1 MKKNILLFLAGIICG
16 LLFVNRGF
24 CLDNDTGLSSLTKK
38 VMEAKDEKGACDN
51 LEQVMNLYLNDH
63 KYADFVGFL
72 ESVAKKK
79 KNLIPCVS
87 YYIALCRYKQLKYL
101 EESQSWDEY
110 FSQGNTYR
118 DQITGNL
125 KTAIDSLSA
134 DEPLYVYSRL
144 LLWQF
149 HNDQQDAFYENA
161 LMDLDDAVSQY
172 AKNAKDL
179 GPIKTA
185 ADKLFEAGQNT
196 ISRKMYSLYT
206 QKLISSGLSDKEL
219 KKAGDDFYKQGNLE
233 LAENI
238 YDVYI
243 NRISS
248 NLAKDKVSPIL
259 IDIAKMF
266 VYNDA
271 GPSDPLYAEKLF
283 QKVDSLG
290 GEDIF
295 DEQLLYMRAL
305 NLEKAKEY
313 SSARDRYIDLVNRFP
328 SGAHFDEAVFKIG
341 ILYAYTGRDIKNAK
355 VYFEKMSSQE
365 KITPQVIS
373 SIYQLGLLS
382 QWEEN
387 FDKAKQYYTKAI
399 EAAGDNFADTIS
411 LVKERIKE
419 IEESR
424 PIEYNLK
431 TFMDVSL
438 RQEYAYLDSSKV
450 SLKCSPYQAKKD
462 ESINV
467 SSTVYMPASG
477 CMQVENQYLWSGH
490 LGKTSPQAE
499 NASFGTSFSNTG
511 TKEINLVATSPSG
524 IVDFSLDMVDIR

>member
-1 MKKNILLFLAGIICG
+1 MKKNISLIFAGVICG
-16 LLFVNRGF
+16 LLFASRGF
-24 CLDNDTGLSSLTKK
+24 CLDSDVQLSSLTKK
-38 VMEAKDEKGACDN
+38 VMEAKDDKGACDS
-51 LEQVMNLYLNDH
+51 LEQIMSLYLKDH
-63 KYADFVGFL
+63 KYADFAGFL
-72 ESVAKKK
+72 ESVAQKK
-79 KNLIPCVS
+79 KNLVPCVS
-87 YYIALCRYKQLKYL
+87 YYIALCRYQQLRYL
-101 EESQSWDEY
+101 EESQNWDEY

-125 KTAIDSLSA
+125 KTAIGSLSA
-134 DEPLYVYSRL
+134 NEPLYVYSRL

-149 HNDQQDAFYENA
+149 HNGQQDAFYEEA
-161 LMDLDDAVSQY
+161 LTDLDDAVSQY

-179 GPIKTA
+179 GPIKAA
-185 ADKLFEAGQNT
+185 ADKLFEAGQNA

-206 QKLISSGLSDKEL
+206 QRLISSGLSDKEL

-243 NRISS
+243 DKISS
-248 NLAKDKVSPIL
+248 SLTKDKVSAIL

-271 GPSDPLYAEKLF
+271 GLNDPSYAEKLF
-283 QKVDSLG
+283 QRAESLG
-290 GEDIF
+290 GEGIF
-295 DEQLLYMRAL
+295 DEHLLYVRAF

-313 SSARDRYIDLVNRFP
+313 SSARDRYIVLINRFP
-328 SGAHFDEAVFKIG
+328 SGLHFDEAVFKVG

-355 VYFEKMSSQE
+355 IYFEKISSQE

-373 SIYQLGLLS
+373 SIYQLGLLN

-387 FDKAKQYYTKAI
+387 FDKAKQYYAKAI

-411 LVKERIKE
+411 LVKERLKE

-438 RQEYAYLDSSKV
+438 RQEYAYLDASKV
-450 SLKCSPYQAKKD
+450 SLKCSPYQGKKD

-499 NASFGTSFSNTG
+499 NASFDASFSNTG
-511 TKEINLVATSPSG
+511 TKEINLVATSSSG